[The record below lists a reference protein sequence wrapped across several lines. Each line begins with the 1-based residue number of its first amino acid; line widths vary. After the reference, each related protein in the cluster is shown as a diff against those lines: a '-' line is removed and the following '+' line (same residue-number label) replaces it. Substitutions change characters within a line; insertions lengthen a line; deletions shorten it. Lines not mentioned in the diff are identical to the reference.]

1 MQNQYYWALTDDVIA
16 HHGILGQK
24 WGVRRFQDY
33 NGKRIGPKE
42 PTSPQGLSDFMKKN
56 ISYDS
61 STHPLK
67 TTEQLL
73 KDKSGNCHDQTLYEM
88 EMLKKMGKNPKAMF
102 LIEVDDQGQGG
113 TTHSFVYYKENK
125 KIKYLEN
132 AWGGHEGI
140 KEFDKVNDIK
150 DYFKETHSKGEFGN
164 DINRFKHLY
173 FGDFKG
179 QPGDSL
185 QDIVDKSLD

>member
-1 MQNQYYWALTDDVIA
+1 MQNQ
-16 HHGILGQK
+16 
-24 WGVRRFQDY
+24 
-33 NGKRIGPKE
+33 
-42 PTSPQGLSDFMKKN
+42 
-56 ISYDS
+56 
-61 STHPLK
+61 
-67 TTEQLL
+67 
-73 KDKSGNCHDQTLYEM
+73 KDKSGNCHDQTFYEM

-102 LIEVDDQGQGG
+102 LIEADDQGQGG
-113 TTHSFVYYKENK
+113 MTHSFVYYKEDK

-150 DYFKETHSKGEFGN
+150 DYFKSSHSKGEFG
-164 DINRFKHLY
+164 DGGRFNQLY

-185 QDIVDKSLD
+185 QEIVDKSLS